1 MFGSF
6 QKRIIAWALTCLAG
20 TVIVGFVVGAFALG
34 AKFLSA
40 FSTVVWPLAIA
51 VILSLLL
58 QPVCDFLEKKFRF
71 PRGLSVASLFVLII
85 AAAAGFAF
93 IVLPLCLREAG
104 ELLGHLP
111 ALWERAMTRFP
122 DFADWLDE
130 NFSRESIRDAVAQNA
145 ASVPEQLRALASTW
159 IPRLRVLAEKSGA
172 FFGQIAAAASIPI
185 YLYYLIYERRD
196 LIGAIEKE
204 AKAVFSERAAAD
216 IAFLARQFRD
226 ILISFFRGQVV
237 IGFLYGLI
245 LAVGFGLLGIPGGI
259 VIGLGIGMMN
269 MVPYLGTLVGLSLIL
284 PLAFLSGGLWLVLG
298 AFAVFCAAQLTESY
312 FLTPK
317 IMGKRTGL
325 HPMVIMIA
333 IFFWAN
339 ALDGLLGMVLAVPLT
354 AFFVVF
360 WRLFKERYLPSIVRC

>member
-1 MFGSF
+1 MFSSF

-20 TVIVGFVVGAFALG
+20 MVVVGFVVGSVALG

-40 FSTVVWPLAIA
+40 FSSVVWPLAIA

-58 QPVCDFLEKKFRF
+58 QPVCEFLENRFRF
-71 PRGLSVASLFVLII
+71 PRPLSAATLFALIAAVAAGIAFLAVPLCVREAGTLLKHLPVLWEHAMDRFPALAEWIDENFRREHIRESIAQTAAVPGQLKALLATWLPRLQTLAQKSGALFGQV
-85 AAAAGFAF
+85 AAAAA
-93 IVLPLCLREAG
+93 
-104 ELLGHLP
+104 
-111 ALWERAMTRFP
+111 
-122 DFADWLDE
+122 
-130 NFSRESIRDAVAQNA
+130 
-145 ASVPEQLRALASTW
+145 
-159 IPRLRVLAEKSGA
+159 
-172 FFGQIAAAASIPI
+172 IPI
-185 YLYYLIYERRD
+185 YLYYLVSERRD
-196 LIGAIEKE
+196 FIGIIEAE
-204 AKAVFSERAAAD
+204 SKAVFSERAAQD

-226 ILISFFRGQVV
+226 ILIAFFRGQVV

-245 LAVGFGLLGIPGGI
+245 LAVGFGLLRIPGGI
-259 VIGLGIGMMN
+259 IIGMGIGMMN
-269 MVPYLGTLVGLSLIL
+269 IVPYLGTLVGLSLIL
-284 PLAFLSGGLWLVLG
+284 PLAFLSGGIWLALG

-317 IMGKRTGL
+317 IMGSRTGL

-360 WRLFKERYLPSIVRC
+360 WRLFKERYLPSIVRR